1 MKKIILSVVFVFLS
15 FGLVPHAVVAE
26 VQNPPQ
32 RSPSENGFVPLAPI
46 NNLTTGDAVNSPDLA
61 NFFNALYKYLIGA
74 SAVLAIIM
82 IMWGGMEIST
92 QDSIGAHSEGKERIT
107 QAILGLIIVL
117 SPVLVF
123 SIINPAILN
132 LSIGLKPLI
141 LPPVTSGGNETTE
154 LTARA
159 TTFANALVQAGR
171 VGNNRLYP
179 CDTIDCATAKQ
190 ACTRARSTPG
200 FTDSYSGEKL
210 CLKAGGQMS
219 SEPPSEA
226 IGCRGRHPEEFLI
239 ISCNM
244 NPSRTNTP

>member
-61 NFFNALYKYLIGA
+61 NFFNQLYKYLIGA
-74 SAVLAIIM
+74 AAVLAIIM

-92 QDSIGAHSEGKERIT
+92 QDSISAHSEGKERIT

-132 LSIGLKPLI
+132 LSIGLKPII
-141 LPPVTSGGNETTE
+141 LPPITNQGSGPIISRISPTVEI
-154 LTARA
+154 
-159 TTFANALVQAGR
+159 
-171 VGNNRLYP
+171 Y
-179 CDTIDCATAKQ
+179 
-190 ACTRARSTPG
+190 ACTPAAEIVNDNWLIGSTVTAYGYYFGSTAPDCTQAQRLCSSRGGESVQICINAQRA
-200 FTDSYSGEKL
+200 
-210 CLKAGGQMS
+210 A
-219 SEPPSEA
+219 
-226 IGCRGRHPEEFLI
+226 
-239 ISCNM
+239 ISCTDTEQTAT
-244 NPSRTNTP
+244 PISIRCYLRSPTN